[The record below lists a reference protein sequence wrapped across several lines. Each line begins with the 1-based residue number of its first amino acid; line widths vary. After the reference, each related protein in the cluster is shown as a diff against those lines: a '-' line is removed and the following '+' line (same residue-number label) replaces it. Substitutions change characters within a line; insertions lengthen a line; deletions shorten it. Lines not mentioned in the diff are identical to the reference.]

1 MCVEVAMEQLLLSF
15 LGSAREITRAERFG
29 RSAPGRSA
37 SFRKEVH
44 SLEGQPLPP
53 CRLCQEGKQGRGW
66 GFVRMA
72 RREQEG
78 GRERGGTCKD
88 SSSWVSLFEMGL
100 KCVLG
105 GALGL
110 FQGPNFTAFLTRN
123 RRK

>member
-1 MCVEVAMEQLLLSF
+1 MCVCVEVAMEQLLLSF
-15 LGSAREITRAERFG
+15 LGSAREITRAQRFG
-29 RSAPGRSA
+29 RSASGRSA

-78 GRERGGTCKD
+78 GSVGAPVKTQ
-88 SSSWVSLFEMGL
+88 
-100 KCVLG
+100 VLG
-105 GALGL
+105 FHCL
-110 FQGPNFTAFLTRN
+110 
-123 RRK
+123 KWV